1 MKLLHPG
8 ARWVFRINT
17 AVSFLIIYLF
27 VVIFTD
33 VFSLLSLTTII
44 VVITILIFAEIYAR
58 MAYGRWQYDLANE
71 GLKIEKGIIWK
82 RYSTIP
88 YDRIQNVDVHRGI
101 FARMLGFSTIMIQT
115 AGYSGQSGAEGG
127 LPAVDAAEAEK
138 IRAFITKK
146 IAGGRK

>member
-1 MKLLHPG
+1 MTQLHPG

-17 AVSFLIIYLF
+17 SIALLILYLF
-27 VVIFTD
+27 IVILTDVVTLISLVTIVVVIAT
-33 VFSLLSLTTII
+33 
-44 VVITILIFAEIYAR
+44 LIFAEVYAR
-58 MAYGRWQYDLANE
+58 MAYDRWGYDLTNE

-101 FARMLGFSTIMIQT
+101 FARVLGFSTIMIQT

-127 LPAVDAAEAEK
+127 LPAIDAAEADK

-146 IAGGRK
+146 IAGGKK